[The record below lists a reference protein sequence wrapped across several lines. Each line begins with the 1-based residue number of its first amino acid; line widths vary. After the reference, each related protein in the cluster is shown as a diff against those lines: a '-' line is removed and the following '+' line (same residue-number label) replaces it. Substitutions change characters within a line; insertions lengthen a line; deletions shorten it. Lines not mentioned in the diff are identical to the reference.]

1 MRRED
6 KEFLKS
12 QIENLKESAHERS
25 HECFATILMQI
36 DYLNMKLLSAEKA
49 CKKLSKMLKEKNKKS
64 ISELEKSK
72 ADYKTIEANCD
83 SLILNYMQES
93 EYSKKIYDDLQRANI
108 KNEELE
114 RIKTILLEQNS
125 IMAGKLSVYEPIKK
139 AESQSD
145 ETADTVRAS
154 DPAEK

>member
-25 HECFATILMQI
+25 HKCFATVLMQI
-36 DYLNMKLLSAEKA
+36 DYLNLKLLKAEKG
-49 CKKLSKMLKEKNKKS
+49 CKKLREENRRLRAENQMLE
-64 ISELEKSK
+64 
-72 ADYKTIEANCD
+72 DNCD
-83 SLILNYMQES
+83 SLMVNYMQES

-139 AESQSD
+139 AESQPD

-154 DPAEK
+154 DPAKE

>member
-1 MRRED
+1 MRRAD
-6 KEFLKS
+6 KEFLKT

-25 HECFATILMQI
+25 HKCFAAVLMQI
-36 DYLNMKLLSAEKA
+36 DYLQLKLLKAEKG
-49 CKKLSKMLKEKNKKS
+49 CKKLREENRRLRAENQMLE
-64 ISELEKSK
+64 
-72 ADYKTIEANCD
+72 DNCD
-83 SLILNYMQES
+83 SLMVNYMQES

-139 AESQSD
+139 AESQPD
-145 ETADTVRAS
+145 ETADTERES
-154 DPAEK
+154 DPAE

>member
-1 MRRED
+1 MRRAD

-12 QIENLKESAHERS
+12 QIENLKESAHER
-25 HECFATILMQI
+25 FATVLMQI
-36 DYLNMKLLSAEKA
+36 DYLNLKLFRAEKG
-49 CKKLSKMLKEKNKKS
+49 CKKLREENRRLRAENQMLE
-64 ISELEKSK
+64 
-72 ADYKTIEANCD
+72 DNCD
-83 SLILNYMQES
+83 SLMVNYMQES

-139 AESQSD
+139 AESQPD
-145 ETADTVRAS
+145 ETADTA
-154 DPAEK
+154 AEE

>member
-12 QIENLKESAHERS
+12 QIENLKESAHER
-25 HECFATILMQI
+25 FATVLMQV
-36 DYLNMKLLSAEKA
+36 DYLNLKLLKAEKG
-49 CKKLSKMLKEKNKKS
+49 CKKLREENRRLRAENQMLE
-64 ISELEKSK
+64 
-72 ADYKTIEANCD
+72 DNCD
-83 SLILNYMQES
+83 SLMVNYMQES

-139 AESQSD
+139 AESQPD
-145 ETADTVRAS
+145 ETADTVRES